1 MLISISILIGSIIG
15 LIILSAFFS
24 GSETAMTAVSEA
36 RMKHLSENGDKRAEV
51 VEKLIDQKAD
61 LISTMLLASNLIN
74 ILASALATSLLITI
88 FGDFGIIISTVLMTT
103 LVVIFGEILPKLLAL
118 KYNDY
123 WVLVSSYS
131 MELTMKILGPISNV
145 ATKISYLFL
154 RDNEEISLLVDPH
167 DEIRGQINI
176 HHEDG
181 IVKKGDKDMLGGI
194 LDLPDVTVEDV
205 MTHRKNILTIDC
217 DTDHNKVLSLM
228 LENPYTRVPI
238 WKKDKDNF
246 IGILHIKDLLKKS
259 ISKEEFE
266 ISNILVEPWFVP
278 ETTSLKEQLSAFL
291 EKKTHMALV
300 VDEYGA
306 LMGLITLEDI
316 LEEIVGQIT
325 DEHDDEDED
334 ILPEQANMIKV
345 DGDSSIRDIN
355 REYGW
360 KLPDDE
366 AATIA
371 GLIIHETRSIPKKGS
386 INNIAVV
393 AGIMGA
399 KETSRLIP
407 LCHNILIDSVN
418 IEISSLMFEKLL

>member
-1 MLISISILIGSIIG
+1 
-15 LIILSAFFS
+15 
-24 GSETAMTAVSEA
+24 MTAVSEA

-51 VEKLIDQKAD
+51 VEKLIDRKAD

-88 FGDFGIIISTVLMTT
+88 FGDFGIIISTILMTA

-246 IGILHIKDLLKKS
+246 IGILHITDLLKKS

-386 INNIAVV
+386 IYSFHGFRFKILDRQRNQITS
-393 AGIMGA
+393 IRIQ
-399 KETSRLIP
+399 KEL
-407 LCHNILIDSVN
+407 
-418 IEISSLMFEKLL
+418 

>member
-1 MLISISILIGSIIG
+1 
-15 LIILSAFFS
+15 
-24 GSETAMTAVSEA
+24 MTAVSEA

-386 INNIAVV
+386 IYSFHGFRFKILDRQRNQITS
-393 AGIMGA
+393 IRIQ
-399 KETSRLIP
+399 KEI
-407 LCHNILIDSVN
+407 
-418 IEISSLMFEKLL
+418 

>member
-1 MLISISILIGSIIG
+1 
-15 LIILSAFFS
+15 
-24 GSETAMTAVSEA
+24 MTAVSEA
-36 RMKHLSENGDKRAEV
+36 RMKHLSENGDKRAEI
-51 VEKLIDQKAD
+51 VERLIDKKAD

-74 ILASALATSLLITI
+74 ILASALATSLFITI
-88 FGDFGIIISTVLMTT
+88 FGDFGIIISTIIMTT

-123 WVLVSSYS
+123 WVLVSSYL

-145 ATKISYLFL
+145 ATRISYLFL
-154 RDNEEISLLVDPH
+154 RNNKEISLLVDPH
-167 DEIRGQINI
+167 DEIRGQINL

-181 IVKKGDKDMLGGI
+181 IVKKGDKDMLGGV
-194 LDLPDVTVEDV
+194 LDLPEVTVEDV

-217 DTDHNKVLSLM
+217 DTNHDDVLSIM

-238 WKKDKDNF
+238 WKNDKDNF
-246 IGILHIKDLLKKS
+246 IGVLHIKDLLKKS
-259 ISKEEFE
+259 ISKEEFA
-266 ISNILVEPWFVP
+266 ISDILVEPWFVP

-325 DEHDDEDED
+325 DEHDVENED
-334 ILPEQANMIKV
+334 ILPEEANMIKV
-345 DGDSSIRDIN
+345 EGDSSIRDLN

-386 INNIAVV
+386 IYSFHGFRFKILDRQRNQLTSIR
-393 AGIMGA
+393 IQ
-399 KETSRLIP
+399 KEI
-407 LCHNILIDSVN
+407 
-418 IEISSLMFEKLL
+418 

>member
-1 MLISISILIGSIIG
+1 MCIRDSLIGSIVG

-36 RMKHLSENGDKRAEV
+36 RMKHLSENGDKRAEI
-51 VEKLIDQKAD
+51 VEKLIDKKAD

-74 ILASALATSLLITI
+74 ILASALATSLFITI
-88 FGDFGIIISTVLMTT
+88 FGDFGIIISTIIMTT

-131 MELTMKILGPISNV
+131 MELTMKILGPISNI
-145 ATKISYLFL
+145 ATKVSYLFL
-154 RDNEEISLLVDPH
+154 RDNKEISLLVDPH
-167 DEIRGQINI
+167 DEIRGQINL

-194 LDLPDVTVEDV
+194 LDLPEVTVEDV

-217 DTDHNKVLSLM
+217 DTNHDDVLSLM

-238 WKKDKDNF
+238 WKNDKDNF
-246 IGILHIKDLLKKS
+246 IGVLHIKDLLKKS
-259 ISKEEFE
+259 ISKEEFA
-266 ISNILVEPWFVP
+266 ISDILVEPWFVP

-325 DEHDDEDED
+325 DEHDVEDED
-334 ILPEQANMIKV
+334 ILPEEANMIKV
-345 DGDSSIRDIN
+345 DGDSSIRDLN

-386 INNIAVV
+386 IYSFHGFRFKILDRQRNQLTSIR
-393 AGIMGA
+393 IQ
-399 KETSRLIP
+399 KEI
-407 LCHNILIDSVN
+407 
-418 IEISSLMFEKLL
+418 

>member
-1 MLISISILIGSIIG
+1 MFSDIKIRSYSAAGLAFLSFLALYFGEFYLKLFIFFVSAVLFFEWMRIISQTQWIIRGFLALFFATFVLFTDGYSALDLLFVIVGSIIISSFSAYFNAPPFWSCFG
-15 LIILSAFFS
+15 YIYIL
-24 GSETAMTAVSEA
+24 
-36 RMKHLSENGDKRAEV
+36 LSLCFLEYIRSLENG
-51 VEKLIDQKAD
+51 
-61 LISTMLLASNLIN
+61 LLA
-74 ILASALATSLLITI
+74 IL
-88 FGDFGIIISTVLMTT
+88 IIISTIIMTT

-131 MELTMKILGPISNV
+131 MELTMTILGPISNI

-154 RDNEEISLLVDPH
+154 RDNKEISLLVDPH
-167 DEIRGQINI
+167 DEIRGQINL

-194 LDLPDVTVEDV
+194 LDLPEVTVEDV

-217 DTDHNKVLSLM
+217 DTNHDDVLSLM

-238 WKKDKDNF
+238 WKNDKDNF
-246 IGILHIKDLLKKS
+246 IGVLHIKDLLKKS
-259 ISKEEFE
+259 ISKEEFS
-266 ISNILVEPWFVP
+266 ISDILVEPWFVP

-325 DEHDDEDED
+325 DEHDVEDED
-334 ILPEQANMIKV
+334 ILPEEAYMIKV
-345 DGDSSIRDIN
+345 DGDSSIRD
-355 REYGW
+355 
-360 KLPDDE
+360 
-366 AATIA
+366 
-371 GLIIHETRSIPKKGS
+371 
-386 INNIAVV
+386 
-393 AGIMGA
+393 
-399 KETSRLIP
+399 
-407 LCHNILIDSVN
+407 
-418 IEISSLMFEKLL
+418 

>member
-1 MLISISILIGSIIG
+1 
-15 LIILSAFFS
+15 
-24 GSETAMTAVSEA
+24 MTA
-36 RMKHLSENGDKRAEV
+36 
-51 VEKLIDQKAD
+51 
-61 LISTMLLASNLIN
+61 
-74 ILASALATSLLITI
+74 
-88 FGDFGIIISTVLMTT
+88 

-386 INNIAVV
+386 IYSFHGFRFKILDRQRNQITS
-393 AGIMGA
+393 IRIQ
-399 KETSRLIP
+399 KEI
-407 LCHNILIDSVN
+407 
-418 IEISSLMFEKLL
+418 

>member
-1 MLISISILIGSIIG
+1 MLISISILIGSIVG

-24 GSETAMTAVSEA
+24 GSETAITAVSEA
-36 RMKHLSENGDKRAEV
+36 RMKHLSENGDKRAEI
-51 VEKLIDQKAD
+51 VEKLIDRKSD

-88 FGDFGIIISTVLMTT
+88 FGDFGIIISTIIMTT

-123 WVLVSSYS
+123 WVLVASYS
-131 MELTMKILGPISNV
+131 MELTMKILGPISNI

-194 LDLPDVTVEDV
+194 LDLPEVTVEDV

-238 WKKDKDNF
+238 WRNDKDNF

-386 INNIAVV
+386 IYSFHGFRFKILNRQRNQITS
-393 AGIMGA
+393 IRIQ
-399 KETSRLIP
+399 KEI
-407 LCHNILIDSVN
+407 
-418 IEISSLMFEKLL
+418 

>member
-360 KLPDDE
+360 KLPDLS
-366 AATIA
+366 
-371 GLIIHETRSIPKKGS
+371 LIHI
-386 INNIAVV
+386 
-393 AGIMGA
+393 
-399 KETSRLIP
+399 
-407 LCHNILIDSVN
+407 
-418 IEISSLMFEKLL
+418 

>member
-1 MLISISILIGSIIG
+1 MLISISILIGSIVG

-36 RMKHLSENGDKRAEV
+36 RMKHLSESGDKRAEV
-51 VEKLIDQKAD
+51 VEKLIDRKAD

-88 FGDFGIIISTVLMTT
+88 FGDFGIIISTIIMTT
-103 LVVIFGEILPKLLAL
+103 LIVIFGEILPKLLAL

-131 MELTMKILGPISNV
+131 MELTMKILGPISNI

-154 RDNEEISLLVDPH
+154 RDNKEISLLVDPH

-194 LDLPDVTVEDV
+194 LDLPEVTVEDV

-238 WKKDKDNF
+238 WRNDKDNF

-386 INNIAVV
+386 IYSFHGFRFKILDRQRNQITS
-393 AGIMGA
+393 IRIQ
-399 KETSRLIP
+399 KEI
-407 LCHNILIDSVN
+407 
-418 IEISSLMFEKLL
+418 

>member
-1 MLISISILIGSIIG
+1 
-15 LIILSAFFS
+15 
-24 GSETAMTAVSEA
+24 MTAVSEA

-88 FGDFGIIISTVLMTT
+88 FGDFGIIVSTILMTT

-131 MELTMKILGPISNV
+131 MELTMKILGPISNI

-217 DTDHNKVLSLM
+217 DIDHNKILSLM

-246 IGILHIKDLLKKS
+246 IGILHIKDLLKKT

-266 ISNILVEPWFVP
+266 ISSILVEPWFVP

-371 GLIIHETRSIPKKGS
+371 GLIIHETRSIPKKGNIYSFHGFRFKILDRQRNQITS
-386 INNIAVV
+386 IRIQ
-393 AGIMGA
+393 
-399 KETSRLIP
+399 KEI
-407 LCHNILIDSVN
+407 
-418 IEISSLMFEKLL
+418 

>member
-1 MLISISILIGSIIG
+1 
-15 LIILSAFFS
+15 
-24 GSETAMTAVSEA
+24 MTAVSEA

-88 FGDFGIIISTVLMTT
+88 FGDFGIIVSTILMTT

-386 INNIAVV
+386 IYSFHGFRFKILDRQRNQITS
-393 AGIMGA
+393 IRIQ
-399 KETSRLIP
+399 KEI
-407 LCHNILIDSVN
+407 
-418 IEISSLMFEKLL
+418 